1 MRITVKNKQYNI
13 GEMKYEKYIPYIEA
27 RNKIIKKELYEPADV
42 DLMINTLVLLFDNQF
57 TKKDIIEDMKISDI
71 IFNFLNVDVQI
82 ANESNK
88 KAINVREGFTK
99 GKKFKR

>member
-27 RNKIIKKELYEPADV
+27 RNKIIKKEIYEPRDI
-42 DLMINTLVLLFDNQF
+42 DLMINTLVIVFDNQF
-57 TKKDIIEDMKISDI
+57 TAKDIKDDMDISDI
-71 IFNFLNVDVQI
+71 IFNFLNVDLEI
-82 ANESNK
+82 ANKSNK
-88 KAINVREGFTK
+88 KALKVSEGFTK

>member
-42 DLMINTLVLLFDNQF
+42 DSMINILVLLFDNQF
-57 TKKDIIEDMKISDI
+57 TKEDIIEDMKISDI

-88 KAINVREGFTK
+88 KAIKVREGFTK

>member
-27 RNKIIKKELYEPADV
+27 RNKIIKKEIYEPRDI
-42 DLMINTLVLLFDNQF
+42 DLMINTLVIVFDNQF
-57 TKKDIIEDMKISDI
+57 TAKDIKEDMDISDI
-71 IFNFLNVDVQI
+71 IFNFLNVDLEI
-82 ANESNK
+82 ANKSNE
-88 KAINVREGFTK
+88 KALKVREGFTK